1 MDKGI
6 IGQINPNLQV
16 PEINAPKRLGNEKTD
31 SGFGAVLKD
40 AISTVNELQKQS
52 NQEIQKL
59 MTGESEDLHNTV
71 IAMQK
76 ADLSFQMMM
85 QVRNKIV
92 QAYQEI
98 IRMQI

>member
-1 MDKGI
+1 M
-6 IGQINPNLQV
+6 
-16 PEINAPKRLGNEKTD
+16 
-31 SGFGAVLKD
+31 KD

-52 NQEIQKL
+52 DQEIQKY
-59 MTGESEDLHNTV
+59 MTGESQDLHHTV
-71 IAMQK
+71 IAMRK

-98 IRMQI
+98 MRMQV